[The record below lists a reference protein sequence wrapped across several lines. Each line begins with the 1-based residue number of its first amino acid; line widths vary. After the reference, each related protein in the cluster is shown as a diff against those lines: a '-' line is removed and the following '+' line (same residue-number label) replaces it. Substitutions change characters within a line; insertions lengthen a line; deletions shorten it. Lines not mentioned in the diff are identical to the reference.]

1 MQVYLDNSAT
11 TKPYKEVVE
20 AMIYALN
27 ERYENPSSMYRPAME
42 VEKMVENAR
51 FNIAKVIGAK
61 KEEIFF
67 TSGGTEANNTA
78 IKGAAYLL
86 KKRKNHIITTTIEH
100 PSVLNAVMRL
110 EAEGFKVSYID
121 VDVNGIVDL
130 NEIKDKI
137 NDSTALISVM
147 AVNNEIGS
155 IQPIKDIGDIAKE
168 KDVLFH
174 VDAVQGYGKIVL
186 DVKDLNV
193 DLMSIS
199 GHKIHGPKG
208 IGAIYIKRGVKIQP
222 LLDGGGQE
230 GNVRSGTENVPG
242 IIGFGVAAEICH
254 KNMDKYSD
262 YMMTLKKR
270 LWYGLKD
277 NISDC
282 FINGPDVEKGAPH
295 ILNISFIGVK
305 GEVLLHALE
314 EKGVYVSTGSACSSH
329 KRGVSHVLKNLGLS
343 DDRIESAIR
352 FSLSPFNTCEEVDY
366 TVNVLIDLVREYRKF
381 YRR

>member
-42 VEKMVENAR
+42 AEKMIENAR
-51 FNIAKVIGAK
+51 LNIAKVIGAK

-110 EAEGFKVSYID
+110 EAEGFKVSYIG

-168 KDVLFH
+168 KGVLFH

-186 DVKDLNV
+186 DMRDLNV

-295 ILNISFIGVK
+295 ILNISFVGVK